1 MKNLDP
7 ILALLSGSRSQFIA
21 TADAFPSDQW
31 SAAPAEGKWSAGEIV
46 VHTMQV
52 EESIIRASKKTV
64 QKPPYPVPFLKRF
77 HLPLALAA
85 GRARKLKSP
94 IAIDGT
100 RVPTQ
105 SEYAEKIAAPR
116 RGTLEFI
123 DETRDRDLRPYTFP
137 HPVFGP
143 LNIYDWFR
151 LIAYH
156 ELRHAKQIREVAEI
170 FHR

>member
-1 MKNLDP
+1 MKNLAP
-7 ILALLSGSRSQFIA
+7 ILALLSSTRSQLIA
-21 TADAFPSDQW
+21 SADAFPSDRW
-31 SAAPAEGKWSAGEIV
+31 RTAPTEGKWSAAQIV

-64 QKPPYPVPFLKRF
+64 QKSPYSVPFFKRF

-85 GRARKLKSP
+85 GRVRKLKSP
-94 IAIDGT
+94 IAIDES
-100 RVPTQ
+100 RVPVQ
-105 SEYAEKIAAPR
+105 SEYAEKITATR

-123 DETRDRDLRPYTFP
+123 DETRSRDLHPYTFP